1 MGNAFA
7 SLILPYCYVDPNP
20 GLYFQPDSHTCII
33 NVYLDEMMGR
43 KSLFPL
49 VLWLVILFTISV

>member
-49 VLWLVILFTISV
+49 VL